1 MDNSQLIDI
10 FVNRG
15 LIDQYLAT
23 DIVQEVENSG
33 KEISEILADYEV
45 IQEKDDVWPIIANEL
60 GVGMIDLA
68 SFVPPPEL
76 LSLIPAGM
84 ARLHGAL
91 PEEGILVQRK
101 YPIP

>member
-45 IQEKDDVWPIIANEL
+45 IQEKDDV
-60 GVGMIDLA
+60 
-68 SFVPPPEL
+68 
-76 LSLIPAGM
+76 
-84 ARLHGAL
+84 
-91 PEEGILVQRK
+91 
-101 YPIP
+101 